1 VRLVAISGTALLLAC
16 GAAAPV
22 ALRWDEESC
31 RHCHMTLSDR
41 RYGAEVVTVRGRTLA
56 FDDAG
61 CAAEYLAG
69 GALPPEEVS
78 SIWVIDYAK
87 ADTLI
92 DARLA
97 FFVQSDSF
105 ATPMGSGIIA
115 TASAGTAAEL
125 AEANAGTRLSWP
137 DVVEYVAAHRHTAR

>member
-22 ALRWDEESC
+22 ALRWDEEAC
-31 RHCHMTLSDR
+31 KHCHMTLSDR
-41 RYGAEVVTVRGRTLA
+41 RYGAEVVTVHGRTLA

-69 GALPPEEVS
+69 GALPAEDVS
-78 SIWVIDYAK
+78 SIWVIDYSRP
-87 ADTLI
+87 DTLV

-97 FFVQSDSF
+97 FFVRSDSF

-115 TASAGTAAEL
+115 TASAGKAAEL
-125 AEANAGTRLSWP
+125 AGANGGTRLSWP
-137 DVVEYVAAHRHTAR
+137 EVVEYVATHRHSAR

>member
-16 GAAAPV
+16 GASAPV
-22 ALRWDEESC
+22 ALRWDEEAC
-31 RHCHMTLSDR
+31 KHCHMTLSDR
-41 RYGAEVVTVRGRTLA
+41 RYGAEVVTVHGRTLA

-69 GALPPEEVS
+69 GELPPEDVS
-78 SIWVIDYAK
+78 SIWVIDYSRP
-87 ADTLI
+87 DTLV

-105 ATPMGSGIIA
+105 QTPMGSGVIA
-115 TASAGTAAEL
+115 TASAGNAAQL
-125 AEANAGTRLSWP
+125 AEANAGKRLSWP
-137 DVVEYVAAHRHTAR
+137 EVVEHVAQHRHSTR